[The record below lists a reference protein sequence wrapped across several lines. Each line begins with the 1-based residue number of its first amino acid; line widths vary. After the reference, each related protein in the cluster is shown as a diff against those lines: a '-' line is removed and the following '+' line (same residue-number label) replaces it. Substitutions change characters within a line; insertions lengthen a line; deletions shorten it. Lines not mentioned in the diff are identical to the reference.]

1 MRFLTVVSVLACCCY
16 LGAGTLAAPQK
27 SADVDDEA
35 VYRELI
41 RTLPTKGQRARSA
54 RLELEYWHKAPFTR
68 PPVRKPVKT
77 PDGKPAEILMLRV
90 PADGLPGID
99 FSMAFLLVR
108 GRVVDWVSCW
118 TYNRTA
124 LQDVRLEDVDGD
136 GAVDLA
142 FRAHAGFFG
151 LLDKRRHTRPHDDRV
166 WLYAYL
172 ISSKGFESIFPRTDR
187 DLRVRFAYETA
198 GQPVTLRVEG
208 LPRSL
213 RENRLY
219 DCSVSATNTSKR
231 ELVIEAG
238 TWLTLEA
245 EDAGGLDGRAWRE
258 RRTVL
263 KPGGTLSQRVNLLV
277 WDARG
282 NALTLRCRFV
292 KGRSADR

>member
-1 MRFLTVVSVLACCCY
+1 MVSVLACCCY
-16 LGAGTLAAPQK
+16 LGAGTPAAPRK
-27 SADVDDEA
+27 SPDVDDEV

-54 RLELEYWHKAPFTR
+54 RLELEYWHKAPLTR

-77 PDGKPAEILMLRV
+77 PDGKTAEILMLHV

-108 GRVVDWVSCW
+108 GRVVDWASCW

-124 LQDVRLEDVDGD
+124 EQEIRLEDVDGD
-136 GAVDLA
+136 GFPDLA
-142 FRAHAGFFG
+142 FRASKGWFG
-151 LLDKRRHTRPHDDRV
+151 LHDKRQHTRPHDKRV
-166 WLYAYL
+166 WLYAYRM
-172 ISSKGFESIFPRTDR
+172 SSKGFESIFPRTDR
-187 DLRVRFAYETA
+187 DLRVRLAYDTA

-219 DCSVSATNTSKR
+219 DCTVSATNTSKR

-245 EDAGGLDGRAWRE
+245 EEASRLDGSAWRE

-263 KPGGTLSQRVNLLV
+263 KPGGTLSQRVGLLV
-277 WDARG
+277 WDARE
-282 NALTLRCRFV
+282 NVLTLRCRFG
-292 KGRSADR
+292 KGRPADR

>member
-1 MRFLTVVSVLACCCY
+1 
-16 LGAGTLAAPQK
+16 
-27 SADVDDEA
+27 

-41 RTLPTKGQRARSA
+41 RSLPTKGQRARSA
-54 RLELEYWHKAPFTR
+54 RLELDFWRRSRPFAL
-68 PPVRKPVKT
+68 PPVRKAIKT
-77 PDGKPAEILMLRV
+77 KDGKAAEIVMLGA
-90 PADGLPGID
+90 PAHGTPGID

-108 GRVVDWVSCW
+108 GRVVDWASCW

-124 LQDVRLEDVDGD
+124 GQEVRLEDVDGD
-136 GAVDLA
+136 GLLDLA
-142 FRAHAGFFG
+142 FRASEGWFG
-151 LLDKRRHTRPHDDRV
+151 GLHDKRQHMRPHDKRV
-166 WLYAYL
+166 WLYAYR

-187 DLRVRFAYETA
+187 DWRVKLAYEAA

-219 DCSVSATNTSKR
+219 DCTVSATNTSKR

-245 EDAGGLDGRAWRE
+245 EEAGKLDGSAWRE
-258 RRTVL
+258 RRIVL